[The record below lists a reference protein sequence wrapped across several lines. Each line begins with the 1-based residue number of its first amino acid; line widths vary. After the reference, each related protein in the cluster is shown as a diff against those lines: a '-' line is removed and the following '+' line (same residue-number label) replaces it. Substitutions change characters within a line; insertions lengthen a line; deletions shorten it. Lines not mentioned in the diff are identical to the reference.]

1 MKNRQASMLGDY
13 GHDVK
18 GAKDSEGLEEVGS
31 DPSPE
36 VSEEMEG
43 LCKNRKLWV

>member
-13 GHDVK
+13 GRDVK
-18 GAKDSEGLEEVGS
+18 GTEDDEGLEEVGS
-31 DPSPE
+31 QPSPE

-43 LCKNRKLWV
+43 LRKNRKLWV

>member
-1 MKNRQASMLGDY
+1 MLGDY